1 MVKENKD
8 YNTTKVFI
16 AACIGLAFFGIVMLS
31 LGVLLPPLNSIYPNA
46 NILAPI
52 MSAGIIVGT
61 LIFGPV
67 MDKFGY
73 KWLLISGAAILL
85 LGIMG
90 LAYLR
95 DFFLLVSSI
104 FFVGIGGGILNGE
117 TNALVSDIY
126 DSDKR
131 GSRISL
137 LGACYCTG
145 ALLWTLACT
154 FIDYNYVLIAVAVIM
169 VLSIIYFVT
178 IDFPGPKTAVSQEK
192 PKYGEDF
199 EVGND
204 SSFKSKLT
212 YLLSFPAFIGLALVL
227 FLQSGFEGI
236 SGSFTTQFFES
247 SGMSHSMAT
256 FSLTIFTIGMLLGR
270 FVLSYLMSVM
280 KDISVL
286 AIYIAIGIVGVAFI
300 LFMPANITLCFI
312 GMTLLGF
319 GLGST
324 YPVVFNVIGEKF
336 KHISGSA
343 FSIVMFMSL
352 WGQFVYN
359 AVIGTFFNNGNY
371 ISFPIAILFN
381 LIVVLIVAPL
391 AIRSLRKNHRAGM

>member
-73 KWLLISGAAILL
+73 KWLLISGAAVLL

-90 LAYLR
+90 LAYIKE
-95 DFFLLVSSI
+95 FYLLVASI

-137 LGACYCTG
+137 LGACYCVG

-154 FIDYNYVLIAVAVIM
+154 FIHYNYVLIAVAVIM
-169 VLSIIYFVT
+169 VLSIIYFVI
-178 IDFPGPKTAVSQEK
+178 IDFPGPKTAVPQGKSK
-192 PKYGEDF
+192 DVNDF
-199 EVGND
+199 EIGNN
-204 SSFKSKLT
+204 SSFTCKLK
-212 YLLSFPAFIGLALVL
+212 YLLSFPAFLGLALVL

-247 SGMSHSMAT
+247 FGMSHGMAT

-286 AIYIAIGIVGVAFI
+286 VVYVVVGAVGVSFI

-324 YPVVFNVIGEKF
+324 YPVVFNAIGEKF

-343 FSIVMFMSL
+343 FSVVMFMSL

-371 ISFPIAILFN
+371 TSFPIAILFN
-381 LIVVLIVAPL
+381 LVVVLIVAPL